1 MAKKILFYYLC
12 NIMYLK
18 MNVLISQSLKP
29 ILCNEFRK
37 ILEGAYHFTTPT
49 LLFPGLGASKLLQNN
64 VIIYP
69 PNLQQYFCNYD
80 VWKQNIMLNKNL
92 KTLSFGDKKSL
103 ELEVVPYFIKI
114 NRYENLLRNLDNI
127 YPIPYD
133 FRLIDNR
140 DYLCNLYNHIRLYIE
155 HFDTPVTLLCHSTGG
170 LLVHWF
176 IHQQPQYWC
185 DKHIKNVI
193 NINVPFGGIPV
204 VLENCINDDTKLN
217 KLLGK
222 EVFSSLGASI
232 WNLPDTRFLQDPI
245 ITVDGKII
253 HDYLDFFKLHNIQSR
268 VLQNKDIIDSFKI
281 GTTVKTHII
290 YSTTEPINKTP
301 ITINIHTDNKHK
313 KCISTTYGNGDGI
326 VPLESLLIPKL
337 WDMSDDKLLF
347 HHIPNREHSS
357 ILMS

>member
-1 MAKKILFYYLC
+1 
-12 NIMYLK
+12 
-18 MNVLISQSLKP
+18 MNVLISKSLKP
-29 ILCNEFRK
+29 ILGNELRK
-37 ILEGAYHFTTPT
+37 TLGRAYHSTTPT

-64 VIIYP
+64 VTIYP
-69 PNLQQYFCNYD
+69 PNLQQYFCKYD
-80 VWKQNIMLNKNL
+80 AWKQNILSNKNL

-103 ELEVVPYFIKI
+103 ELEVIPYFIKI
-114 NRYENLLRNLDNI
+114 NRYDNLLRNLDNI

-133 FRLIDNR
+133 FRLIDNHE
-140 DYLCNLYNHIRLYIE
+140 YLNNLYDNIRLYIE

-176 IHQQPQYWC
+176 IHQQTQPWC
-185 DKHIKNVI
+185 NKHIKNVI
-193 NINVPFGGIPV
+193 NINVPFGGIPL

-232 WNLPDTRFLQDPI
+232 WNLPDIRFLQDPVL
-245 ITVDGKII
+245 TVDGKNIL
-253 HDYLDFFKLHNIQSR
+253 DYLAFFELHNIQSR

-301 ITINIHTDNKHK
+301 ITININTLDKHK
-313 KCISTTYGNGDGI
+313 KYITTTFGNGDGI
-326 VPLESLLIPKL
+326 VPIESLLIPKI
-337 WDMSDDKLLF
+337 WDMSDDKLVF

-357 ILMS
+357 ILLL